1 MIDFPQS
8 NFMYD
13 TITTNNFL
21 RNVHRLVKV
30 KVHLH
35 HSHTTGKI
43 LDYARDFC
51 KWKVSENKS
60 EIAMIAH
67 NLFGFDMI
75 FFIKGYRA
83 TV

>member
-1 MIDFPQS
+1 MIDFSQS

-13 TITTNNFL
+13 TITTNNFF

-43 LDYARDFC
+43 LGYARDFC
-51 KWKVSENKS
+51 KWKVS
-60 EIAMIAH
+60 
-67 NLFGFDMI
+67 
-75 FFIKGYRA
+75 
-83 TV
+83 

>member
-1 MIDFPQS
+1 MKNNIKSTNGNKISRFNLKLYAFVDNAMIDFPLS

-13 TITTNNFL
+13 TITTNNFF

-43 LDYARDFC
+43 LGYARDFC
-51 KWKVSENKS
+51 KWKVS
-60 EIAMIAH
+60 
-67 NLFGFDMI
+67 
-75 FFIKGYRA
+75 
-83 TV
+83 